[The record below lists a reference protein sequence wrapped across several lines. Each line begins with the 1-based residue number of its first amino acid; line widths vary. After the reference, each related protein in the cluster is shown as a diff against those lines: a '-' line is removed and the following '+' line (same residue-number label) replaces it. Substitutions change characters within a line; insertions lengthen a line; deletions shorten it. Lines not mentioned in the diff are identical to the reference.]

1 MKKILIS
8 VTALIFTTAS
18 AFAQVNVGISVAFTM
33 LDTSGTQILKSSG
46 KKSSTSKEEDVIVP
60 SIFIELESET
70 GVAVGLDYVPA
81 EAEMGSGSRTDD
93 DEETSGNNKASA
105 ELSDHITIYA
115 LMPLGDTFY
124 VKAGLAR
131 ATVDTTETL
140 ATGTTYGNENVDGRM
155 IGFGLDRDLDNGLF
169 FRAEATY
176 IDYDD
181 VELKGSFNGNAAGDS
196 AVRNVVDADVD
207 ATALR
212 ISVGKS
218 F

>member
-1 MKKILIS
+1 MKKILIT

-18 AFAQVNVGISVAFTM
+18 AFAGVNVGISGAFTM
-33 LDTSGTQILKSSG
+33 LDTSGTQTLKSSG

-60 SIFIELESET
+60 SIFIEFESEA
-70 GVAVGLDYVPA
+70 GVAVGLDYVPL
-81 EAEMGSGSRTDD
+81 EAEMGSGTRTDD

-105 ELSDHITIYA
+105 ELSDHMTIYA
-115 LMPLGDTFY
+115 LLPLGNFY
-124 VKAGLAR
+124 VKAGIAR

-140 ATGTTYGNENVDGRM
+140 ATGTTYGNEDVDGRM

-176 IDYDD
+176 TDYDS
-181 VELKGSFNGNAAGDS
+181 VKFSGSFNGNAAGDS
-196 AVRNVVDADVD
+196 AVRNVVDGDVD

-212 ISVGKS
+212 ISIGKS